1 MDMSPANPVR
11 SERKQPQWT
20 VHGSSSLPLAD
31 CEDRSST
38 MSQEAPTAYR
48 VLARKYRPETFAAL
62 IGQEALVRTLSN
74 ALEMKRLAHAFVLTG
89 VRGIGKT
96 STARLLAKGLN
107 CIGVNGSGKETLEPC
122 GSCEPCTAIGAGRHV
137 DVLEIDAASH
147 TGVDDAREIIEGVGY
162 RPVSARYK
170 IYIID
175 EVHMMSKSAFNAL
188 LKTLEEPPEAVKF
201 IFATTEIRKVP
212 VTILSRCQRYDL
224 RRVSAD
230 MLEEHLQ
237 KICDQEG
244 ITYDAAA
251 LRTIAVAAEGSVR
264 DALSMLDQAA
274 AMTADKL
281 VEGAVNEMLG
291 RPGRGESLGIL
302 QAIFAGDAAAA
313 LLQFA
318 RVHKNGAEAEMV
330 VADLLNIIHQASL
343 AAAGADLADLIE
355 SERPGIAALGDLG
368 IAKLGRAWQMLLRGH
383 EEVSKAPN
391 PAAAFEML
399 VIRLAHT
406 ANMPTPGDIL
416 QKLPNAPHTRVKET
430 SAATKGSTA
439 PPAESVQQSSAPL
452 EAEPVAHPTTSMHM
466 SGNGGQQQA
475 LADNMPPD
483 IESHLAG
490 ILPAEAH
497 PGEITPAE
505 PPPKDV
511 AAPSITSLA
520 DIATLAEAKDEMLL
534 AARVRTHLR
543 LVALHPGSLEVALT
557 ERAPDSLI
565 GDLAKYLTE
574 WTGQRWL
581 VSISDGPGG
590 KTLAEERTEQADA
603 LKSEITETP
612 LVKTILTLFPGSK
625 IEAIKPSDAATHNG
639 NLHINA
645 GNEPPMTDGENGE

>member
-1 MDMSPANPVR
+1 
-11 SERKQPQWT
+11 
-20 VHGSSSLPLAD
+20 
-31 CEDRSST
+31 

-281 VEGAVNEMLG
+281 VEGAVNEMFG

-302 QAIFAGDAAAA
+302 QATFDGDAAAA

-497 PGEITPAE
+497 PGETTPAE

-590 KTLAEERTEQADA
+590 KTLAEERAEQADA
-603 LKSEITETP
+603 LKYEITETP
-612 LVKTILTLFPGSK
+612 LVKTILMLFPGSK

>member
-1 MDMSPANPVR
+1 
-11 SERKQPQWT
+11 
-20 VHGSSSLPLAD
+20 
-31 CEDRSST
+31 

-497 PGEITPAE
+497 PGETTPAE

-590 KTLAEERTEQADA
+590 KTLAEERAEQADA
-603 LKSEITETP
+603 LKHEITETP
-612 LVKTILTLFPGSK
+612 LVKTILMLFPGSK